1 MTSVAGDELGFGFG
15 RTELL
20 TVSAVVAGLVL
31 FGYADLHE
39 RFDAA
44 HGVWRA
50 GAEDAYV
57 WFFAILRALPILWC
71 RRHPLIGFIATLAG
85 SALAGAALASVVG
98 APLPW
103 SVWPWS
109 PSSQLCV
116 LAALVVA
123 GWEVGRRRSIEMATA
138 YFLLPLFLQTL
149 RPGYGFALSI
159 GSVVGGSALAIGCV
173 ELLADRRDAR
183 QALAVQEELTEA
195 ERTRRTLLEERARIG
210 RELHD
215 VVAHHM
221 SLIAVQAETAPFRIT
236 GQSPEVEAEFR
247 SISSVSREAL
257 NDMRKLLGLLRAD
270 SEQAQTAPQPRL
282 ADVPGLVEEA
292 GAELET
298 SGDLDDVPPLIGVTA
313 YRVVQESLSNAR
325 RHARGAEVSVRVTR
339 TEEEVR
345 IEVRNEP
352 SPEPPMLG
360 PDPLPDP
367 DPSDGQGI
375 AGMRERVTLVQGELE
390 TGPTSNGG
398 FAVTA
403 VLPLETQA

>member
-1 MTSVAGDELGFGFG
+1 
-15 RTELL
+15 
-20 TVSAVVAGLVL
+20 
-31 FGYADLHE
+31 
-39 RFDAA
+39 
-44 HGVWRA
+44 
-50 GAEDAYV
+50 V

-138 YFLLPLFLQTL
+138 YFLLTLFLQTL

>member
-20 TVSAVVAGLVL
+20 TVSAAVAGLVL

-57 WFFAILRALPILWC
+57 WLFAILRALPILWC
-71 RRHPLIGFIATLAG
+71 RRYPLVAYTATLAG

-123 GWEVGRRRSIEMATA
+123 GLEVGRRRSIEMATA
-138 YFLLPLFLQTL
+138 YFMATLFLETL
-149 RPGYGFALSI
+149 RPGYGLSLSL
-159 GSVVGGSALAIGCV
+159 GSVIGGSALAIGCV
-173 ELLADRRDAR
+173 ELLTDRRDAR

-236 GQSPEVEAEFR
+236 GQSPEAEAEFR
-247 SISSVSREAL
+247 AISSVCREAL
-257 NDMRKLLGLLRAD
+257 NDMRKILGLLRAD

-292 GAELET
+292 GAEWET
-298 SGDLDDVPPLIGVTA
+298 SGDLDEVPPLIGVTA

-325 RHARGAEVSVRVTR
+325 RHARGADVSVRVTR
-339 TEEEVR
+339 TDEEVR

-360 PDPLPDP
+360 PEPYPDP
-367 DPSDGQGI
+367 DPADGQGI
-375 AGMRERVTLVQGELE
+375 TGMRERVTLVHGELE

-403 VLPLETQA
+403 VLPLETDT

>member
-1 MTSVAGDELGFGFG
+1 
-15 RTELL
+15 
-20 TVSAVVAGLVL
+20 VSAVVAGLIL

-71 RRHPLIGFIATLAG
+71 RRHPLIAYTATLAG

-123 GWEVGRRRSIEMATA
+123 GLEVGRRRSIEMATA
-138 YFLLPLFLQTL
+138 YFMATLFLETL
-149 RPGYGFALSI
+149 RPGYGFSLSL

-236 GQSPEVEAEFR
+236 GQSPEAEAEFR
-247 SISSVSREAL
+247 SISSLSREAL

-292 GAELET
+292 GAEWET
-298 SGDLDDVPPLIGVTA
+298 SGDLAEVPPLIGLTA

-325 RHARGAEVSVRVTR
+325 RHARGADVSVRVTR
-339 TEEEVR
+339 TDEEVR

-360 PDPLPDP
+360 PDPHPDL
-367 DPSDGQGI
+367 DPADGQGI
-375 AGMRERVTLVQGELE
+375 TGMRERVTLVHGELE

-403 VLPLETQA
+403 VLPLETKA

>member
-1 MTSVAGDELGFGFG
+1 
-15 RTELL
+15 
-20 TVSAVVAGLVL
+20 
-31 FGYADLHE
+31 
-39 RFDAA
+39 
-44 HGVWRA
+44 
-50 GAEDAYV
+50 
-57 WFFAILRALPILWC
+57 
-71 RRHPLIGFIATLAG
+71 
-85 SALAGAALASVVG
+85 
-98 APLPW
+98 
-103 SVWPWS
+103 
-109 PSSQLCV
+109 
-116 LAALVVA
+116 
-123 GWEVGRRRSIEMATA
+123 
-138 YFLLPLFLQTL
+138 
-149 RPGYGFALSI
+149 
-159 GSVVGGSALAIGCV
+159 
-173 ELLADRRDAR
+173 
-183 QALAVQEELTEA
+183 
-195 ERTRRTLLEERARIG
+195 
-210 RELHD
+210 
-215 VVAHHM
+215 
-221 SLIAVQAETAPFRIT
+221 
-236 GQSPEVEAEFR
+236 
-247 SISSVSREAL
+247 VSREAL